1 MDQLEESTRL
11 IIDEYRRRF
20 GDLPDLP
27 AVELDVEVRS
37 RFVAALER
45 ALSRNMPLFDYELR
59 EFEITRGRR
68 IWLRLKRTV
77 VRLATRRVSAVL

>member
-1 MDQLEESTRL
+1 MDQLEESTRF

>member
-45 ALSRNMPLFDYELR
+45 ALSRNMPLS
-59 EFEITRGRR
+59 ITSCGSSRSRAG
-68 IWLRLKRTV
+68 
-77 VRLATRRVSAVL
+77 AGSGFG